1 MESLHVA
8 LFPTW
13 IADFVP
19 DNIAALCLILH
30 TWQMGVYTGGCV
42 VAACT
47 CLGPHDKILL
57 WAQILAARV
66 FVLFVVYPFQVVSWE
81 PSVIVEGRLS
91 SIFPIRDVTSY
102 RFLLPSFSG
111 GFPLSS
117 SYTFPTLL
125 PSLALVLSSF
135 LFTSNDPH
143 FSSPFCLTT
152 PLFGGS
158 STAGLKWPHLLP
170 LILFVPHL
178 TFSLFLFLP
187 SALLPASV
195 HHPPTLSSNSITFC
209 TLFIYSSSPSLP
221 SPAIS
226 PSTSHLSEKYLS
238 AFTLDIWHPLTLSWF
253 NLHSSS
259 VCLPYSYPLPL
270 SLSLL
275 LLCLL
280 LSCSHLFK
288 SSLEI

>member
-1 MESLHVA
+1 
-8 LFPTW
+8 
-13 IADFVP
+13 
-19 DNIAALCLILH
+19 
-30 TWQMGVYTGGCV
+30 MGVHTGGCV

-47 CLGPHDKILL
+47 CLGPRDKILL
-57 WAQILAARV
+57 WAQILAALV

-91 SIFPIRDVTSY
+91 SILQIRDVTSF
-102 RFLLPSFSG
+102 RFLLPSFPG

-117 SYTFPTLL
+117 SHTFPMLL
-125 PSLALVLSSF
+125 SSLALVLSSF

-178 TFSLFLFLP
+178 TFSLFLLLP

-226 PSTSHLSEKYLS
+226 PSTSYLSENTYLPS
-238 AFTLDIWHPLTLSWF
+238 LWTFDTLSPCLWF
-253 NLHSSS
+253 SLYSSS
-259 VCLPYSYPLPL
+259 VCLPYSYLLPL
-270 SLSLL
+270 SLSYYFVFPSELFSSVQVFIGNLL
-275 LLCLL
+275 LAW
-280 LSCSHLFK
+280 LSLFLGLDSHW
-288 SSLEI
+288 EQD